1 MKARATLLGTAL
13 LSIAAA
19 NAYAQTNEQLQ
30 AEGEFVRT
38 LIRARDAKDCR
49 LQLRLIDQRQTELR
63 LQMQRLSRSKPAGV
77 PITSDGEAMYLA
89 DQMESLVNRRAVV
102 ARECK

>member
-1 MKARATLLGTAL
+1 MKAQAILLGTAF
-13 LSIAAA
+13 LSIVST
-19 NAYAQTNEQLQ
+19 NSYAQTKEQLQ

-49 LQLRLIDQRQTELR
+49 LQLRLIDERQTELR
-63 LQMQRLSRSKPAGV
+63 SQVKSLRHSKQAGV
-77 PITSDGEAMYLA
+77 PITSGGGTRYLLT
-89 DQMESLVNRRAVV
+89 QIEGLTNRRAIV